1 MEKTLKF
8 KSAVIFSIIYSI
20 IVISIC
26 FAFNRNFFETDDAV
40 NEMIGFYKQYG
51 KIWSEGHIPFIVDS
65 MFVGGNGMIEL
76 GKGIFLPQTIIAS
89 LATHYFNIS
98 IIGKLLAL
106 INLSLVTLS
115 GIYLAKS
122 FNIRTFYCYLFAT
135 FITIQPIFLYQYSA
149 GWWNAANGQAW
160 ATVCI
165 TLFMLFRNQQSVK
178 YALLN
183 FLSIVFLLSA
193 GWPHGVIGYGFFV
206 FAVLLFDFVKNKS
219 VKQAIILI
227 SPIVF
232 AIIFA
237 IPVYSEYVIS
247 HELISRPNGFN
258 NFGNFLSP
266 SWSAIIM
273 GFSPSYYDYIHYF
286 GGYRIMFLSIGFSTI
301 FFPYIFFYR
310 DILAF
315 IKKDKLVKLILLM
328 ISFYFLLSQ
337 MPSQFGSLRYSF
349 RFIPFL
355 SLSISLLT
363 IYILDKAEKNNKS
376 KAFILFLCITF
387 ILSSSMI
394 IGEETKYL
402 LIQIA
407 FTLILIFFTFLL
419 NNLENH
425 KILLSSSIFSLLI
438 MLSGLNTLGNGYV
451 AFEKLPVK
459 ITNNGTENLQGFML
473 SFIGHNEKISIND
486 LSSSQ
491 FGAYDIKS
499 INGYSP
505 VGNKSIE
512 SLLPYPSP
520 HAIFQINPSLD
531 NILKLDQT
539 FNQCLA
545 VLMKIS
551 TINIAENDVAAYKE
565 RLVNCGYSDIM
576 TTSHN
581 DVDFM
586 IPKEKSVDW
595 DKLPPIVSDSNVAV
609 KSLAHTNNTDLIEL
623 GARNQAV
630 ALVFPRV
637 WWHGYTAKFNGMPL
651 PVTTD
656 DSKILVRVDVPA
668 GQEGRLELAYFPST
682 WTKLWELPLISIL
695 LMSGLILFLTK
706 RKSV

>member
-1 MEKTLKF
+1 
-8 KSAVIFSIIYSI
+8 
-20 IVISIC
+20 
-26 FAFNRNFFETDDAV
+26 
-40 NEMIGFYKQYG
+40 
-51 KIWSEGHIPFIVDS
+51 
-65 MFVGGNGMIEL
+65 
-76 GKGIFLPQTIIAS
+76 
-89 LATHYFNIS
+89 
-98 IIGKLLAL
+98 
-106 INLSLVTLS
+106 
-115 GIYLAKS
+115 
-122 FNIRTFYCYLFAT
+122 
-135 FITIQPIFLYQYSA
+135 
-149 GWWNAANGQAW
+149 
-160 ATVCI
+160 
-165 TLFMLFRNQQSVK
+165 
-178 YALLN
+178 
-183 FLSIVFLLSA
+183 
-193 GWPHGVIGYGFFV
+193 
-206 FAVLLFDFVKNKS
+206 
-219 VKQAIILI
+219 
-227 SPIVF
+227 
-232 AIIFA
+232 
-237 IPVYSEYVIS
+237 
-247 HELISRPNGFN
+247 
-258 NFGNFLSP
+258 
-266 SWSAIIM
+266 
-273 GFSPSYYDYIHYF
+273 
-286 GGYRIMFLSIGFSTI
+286 
-301 FFPYIFFYR
+301 
-310 DILAF
+310 
-315 IKKDKLVKLILLM
+315 
-328 ISFYFLLSQ
+328 
-337 MPSQFGSLRYSF
+337 
-349 RFIPFL
+349 
-355 SLSISLLT
+355 
-363 IYILDKAEKNNKS
+363 
-376 KAFILFLCITF
+376 
-387 ILSSSMI
+387 
-394 IGEETKYL
+394 
-402 LIQIA
+402 
-407 FTLILIFFTFLL
+407 
-419 NNLENH
+419 
-425 KILLSSSIFSLLI
+425 

>member
-65 MFVGGNGMIEL
+65 MFVGGNGMIDL

-98 IIGKLLAL
+98 ITGKLLAL

-232 AIIFA
+232 AIIFT

-266 SWSAIIM
+266 SWSTIIM

-310 DILAF
+310 DIFSF
-315 IKKDKLVKLILLM
+315 IKKDSIVKLILL
-328 ISFYFLLSQ
+328 IVGCYFLLSQ
-337 MPSQFGSLRYSF
+337 IPSQFGPLRWPF
-349 RFIPFL
+349 RFLPFL
-355 SLSISLLT
+355 TLAISLLT
-363 IYILDKAEKNNKS
+363 FHIIDKAEERNKY
-376 KAFILFLCITF
+376 KAFLCLLLVTF
-387 ILSSSMI
+387 ILSISVSSGEPSKYI
-394 IGEETKYL
+394 IIQLTSSL
-402 LIQIA
+402 LLLVFA
-407 FTLILIFFTFLL
+407 FLL
-419 NNLENH
+419 KNLNAH
-425 KILLSSSIFSLLI
+425 KILFLSAPLSLII
-438 MLSGLNTLGNGYV
+438 MLSGLTTLGGNYV
-451 AFEKLPVK
+451 LLDILPKK
-459 ITNNGTENLQGFML
+459 IIIPEHNNTSGFML
-473 SFIGHNEKISIND
+473 SFTGHPEKETIND
-486 LSSSQ
+486 LVSAQ

-505 VGNKSIE
+505 VGNKAIE
-512 SLLPYPSP
+512 ALLPHPSA

-609 KSLAHTNNTDLIEL
+609 KSLAHTNNTDLVEL

-682 WTKLWELPLISIL
+682 WTKLWGLPLISIL